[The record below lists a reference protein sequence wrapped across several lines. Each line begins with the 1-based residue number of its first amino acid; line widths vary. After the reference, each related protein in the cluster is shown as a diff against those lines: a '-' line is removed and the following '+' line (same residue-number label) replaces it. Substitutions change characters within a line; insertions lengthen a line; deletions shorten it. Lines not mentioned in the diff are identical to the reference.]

1 MSNIELLEHPQYAE
15 YCNITTF
22 RNVIEI
28 TKDGQADTMLFNTL
42 YRISNQLLSKNI
54 TKIYNMN
61 IVDNNIL
68 YLWYVALLDKETDL
82 DHQDKV
88 YGNGSGPCHQ

>member
-42 YRISNQLLSKNI
+42 YRISNQLLSKYI
-54 TKIYNMN
+54 TN

-68 YLWYVALLDKETDL
+68 YLWYAALLDKETDL